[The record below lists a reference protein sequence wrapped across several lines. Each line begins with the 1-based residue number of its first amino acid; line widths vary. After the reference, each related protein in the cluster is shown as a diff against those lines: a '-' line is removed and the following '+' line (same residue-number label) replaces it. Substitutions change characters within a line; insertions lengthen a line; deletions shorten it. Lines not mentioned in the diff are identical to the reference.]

1 MDVNHINPIIES
13 FMTIMPQIGMQDV
26 KRLGISVKDRAIE
39 SPGVVI
45 IVGLVGDI
53 KGNIIYGM
61 SNDDAKKIAS
71 DMMMGKEVTEF
82 DELAQSAVSELTNM
96 LTATVATNYFEQ
108 GISVNISTP
117 TLIYGEFI
125 ANASIDKVLCI
136 QMQVNEAIV
145 EVNVSLEK
153 NTI

>member
-13 FMTIMPQIGMQDV
+13 FMTVMPQIGMQDV

-71 DMMMGKEVTEF
+71 DMMMGKEVSEF

-108 GISVNISTP
+108 GINVNISTP

>member
-13 FMTIMPQIGMQDV
+13 FMTVMPQIGMQDV

-71 DMMMGKEVTEF
+71 DMMMGKEVAEF

-108 GISVNISTP
+108 GINVNISTP

>member
-26 KRLGISVKDRAIE
+26 KRLGVSVKDRAIE

>member
-13 FMTIMPQIGMQDV
+13 FMTVMPQIGMQDV

-71 DMMMGKEVTEF
+71 DMMMGKEVAEF

-108 GISVNISTP
+108 GINVNISTP

-145 EVNVSLEK
+145 EVNISLEK

>member
-1 MDVNHINPIIES
+1 
-13 FMTIMPQIGMQDV
+13 MTVMPQIGMQDV

-71 DMMMGKEVTEF
+71 DMMMGKEVAEF

-108 GISVNISTP
+108 GINVNISTP

>member
-13 FMTIMPQIGMQDV
+13 FMTVMPQIGMQDV

-71 DMMMGKEVTEF
+71 DMMMGKEVSEF

-108 GISVNISTP
+108 GINVNISTP

-145 EVNVSLEK
+145 EVNISLEK

>member
-13 FMTIMPQIGMQDV
+13 FMTVMPQIGMQNV

-71 DMMMGKEVTEF
+71 DMMMGKEVAEF

-108 GISVNISTP
+108 GINVNISTP

>member
-26 KRLGISVKDRAIE
+26 KRLGVSVKDRAIE

-71 DMMMGKEVTEF
+71 DMMMGKEVSEF

>member
-1 MDVNHINPIIES
+1 
-13 FMTIMPQIGMQDV
+13 MTIMPQIGMQDV
-26 KRLGISVKDRAIE
+26 KRLGVSVKDRAIE

-71 DMMMGKEVTEF
+71 DMMMGKEVAEF

-108 GISVNISTP
+108 GINVNISTP